1 MDQKN
6 IFGNNKMKRYFFSIC
21 FLFLSNFTN
30 LNAVENKI
38 EFKVNNEIITTLDI
52 FAEIRYLETIN
63 DEFRKLKKNQAFEIA
78 KKSLIREKIKE
89 IELKK
94 DIEKITIDNDLLNK
108 IIVNNFKKN
117 EIKSISDFDNFFLL
131 IDIDPNFIK
140 KKISI
145 EVSWNQMIYSKFSK
159 NIKID
164 KKLILSDLQ
173 NKSIQ
178 KEYLLSEILFNLNE
192 NEKLVQKFNFLKE
205 EINKKNFSQTAL
217 EHSISE
223 SANKGGKLGWIKE
236 ASINVKI
243 KKVLNQTEIDNYTSP
258 IVIPGGFLILKLED
272 IRETNIDYDINDE
285 LQKIVKKQT
294 NEQLNQFSN
303 IYFSKVKK
311 DVSINEL

>member
-1 MDQKN
+1 MKKLKI
-6 IFGNNKMKRYFFSIC
+6 IFTALIYSLLIIHNSYS
-21 FLFLSNFTN
+21 L
-30 LNAVENKI
+30 ENKI
-38 EFKVNNEIITTLDI
+38 LIKINNEIITTFDI
-52 FAEIRYLETIN
+52 FTEIKYLETIN
-63 DEFRKLKKNQAFEIA
+63 DEFRKLKETQAFEVA

-94 DIEKITIDNDLLNK
+94 NIEEIKIDNDLLNK
-108 IIVNNFKKN
+108 LILNYFEKN
-117 EIKSISDFDNFFLL
+117 GIKSISEFESYFLL
-131 IDIDPNFIK
+131 NDIDPNFIK

>member
-1 MDQKN
+1 MKKLKI
-6 IFGNNKMKRYFFSIC
+6 IFTALIYSLLIIHNSYS
-21 FLFLSNFTN
+21 L
-30 LNAVENKI
+30 ENKI
-38 EFKVNNEIITTLDI
+38 LIKINNEIITTFDI
-52 FAEIRYLETIN
+52 FTEIKYLETIN
-63 DEFRKLKKNQAFEIA
+63 DEFRKLKETQAFEVS

-94 DIEKITIDNDLLNK
+94 NIEEIKIDNDLLNK
-108 IIVNNFKKN
+108 LILNYFEKN
-117 EIKSISDFDNFFLL
+117 GIKSISEFESYFLL
-131 IDIDPNFIK
+131 NDIDPNFIK

-243 KKVLNQTEIDNYTSP
+243 KKALNQTEIDNYTSP

>member
-1 MDQKN
+1 MKKLKI
-6 IFGNNKMKRYFFSIC
+6 IFTALIYSLLIIHNSYS
-21 FLFLSNFTN
+21 L
-30 LNAVENKI
+30 ENKI
-38 EFKVNNEIITTLDI
+38 LIKINNEIITTFDI
-52 FAEIRYLETIN
+52 FTEIKYLETIN
-63 DEFRKLKKNQAFEIA
+63 DEFRKLKETQAFEVA

-94 DIEKITIDNDLLNK
+94 NIEEIKIDNDLLNK
-108 IIVNNFKKN
+108 LILNYFEKN
-117 EIKSISDFDNFFLL
+117 GIKSISEFESYFLL
-131 IDIDPNFIK
+131 NDIDPNFIK

-164 KKLILSDLQ
+164 KKLILSNLQ

-243 KKVLNQTEIDNYTSP
+243 KKALNQTEIDNYTSP

>member
-1 MDQKN
+1 MKKLKI
-6 IFGNNKMKRYFFSIC
+6 IFIALIYSLLIIYNSYS
-21 FLFLSNFTN
+21 L
-30 LNAVENKI
+30 ENKI
-38 EFKVNNEIITTLDI
+38 LFKINNEIITTFDI
-52 FAEIRYLETIN
+52 FAEIKYLETIN
-63 DEFRKLKKNQAFEIA
+63 DEFGKLKETQAFEVA

-94 DIEKITIDNDLLNK
+94 NIEEIKIDNELLNK
-108 IIVNNFKKN
+108 LILNYFEKN
-117 EIKSISDFDNFFLL
+117 GIKSISEFESYFLL
-131 IDIDPNFIK
+131 NDIDPNFIK

-145 EVSWNQMIYSKFSK
+145 EVLWNQMIYSKFSK

-173 NKSIQ
+173 KKSVQ

-243 KKVLNQTEIDNYTSP
+243 KKSLNQTEIDNYTSP

-272 IRETNIDYDINDE
+272 IRETNINYDLNDE

-303 IYFSKVKK
+303 IYFRKVKK
-311 DVSINEL
+311 DVLINEL

>member
-1 MDQKN
+1 ML
-6 IFGNNKMKRYFFSIC
+6 ITNNSYS
-21 FLFLSNFTN
+21 L
-30 LNAVENKI
+30 ENKI
-38 EFKVNNEIITTLDI
+38 LFKINNEIITTLDI

-145 EVSWNQMIYSKFSK
+145 EVLWNQMIYSKFSK
-159 NIKID
+159 NIKIN
-164 KKLILSDLQ
+164 KKSILNDLQ
-173 NKSIQ
+173 NNSVQ
-178 KEYLLSEILFNLNE
+178 KEYLLSEILFSLNE
-192 NEKLVQKFNFLKE
+192 NEKLDQKFNFLKK
-205 EINKKNFSQTAL
+205 EINEKNFSQAAL
-217 EHSISE
+217 VHSISD

-236 ASINVKI
+236 TSINVKL
-243 KKVLNQTEIDNYTSP
+243 KKSLNETAIGDYTYP
-258 IVIPGGFLILKLED
+258 IIIPGGFLILKLED
-272 IRETNIDYDINDE
+272 IRETNIDYDLNDE
-285 LQKIVKKQT
+285 LERIIQKKT

-311 DVSINEL
+311 EISINEL

>member
-1 MDQKN
+1 MKKLKI
-6 IFGNNKMKRYFFSIC
+6 IFTALIYSLLIIHNSYS
-21 FLFLSNFTN
+21 L
-30 LNAVENKI
+30 ENKI
-38 EFKVNNEIITTLDI
+38 LFKINNEIITTFDI
-52 FAEIRYLETIN
+52 FTEVKYLEIIN
-63 DEFRKLKKNQAFEIA
+63 DEFRKLKETQAFEVA

-94 DIEKITIDNDLLNK
+94 NIEEIKIDNDLLNK
-108 IIVNNFKKN
+108 LILNYFEKN
-117 EIKSISDFDNFFLL
+117 GIKSISEFESYFLL
-131 IDIDPNFIK
+131 NDIDPNFIK

-173 NKSIQ
+173 NKSVQ

-205 EINKKNFSQTAL
+205 EIDKKNFSQTAL

-236 ASINVKI
+236 TSINVKI
-243 KKVLNQTEIDNYTSP
+243 KKALNQTEIDNYTSP

-272 IRETNIDYDINDE
+272 IRETNIDYDLNDE

>member
-1 MDQKN
+1 MKKLKI
-6 IFGNNKMKRYFFSIC
+6 IFIALIYSLLIIC
-21 FLFLSNFTN
+21 NSNS
-30 LNAVENKI
+30 LENKI
-38 EFKVNNEIITTLDI
+38 LFKINNEIITTFDI
-52 FAEIRYLETIN
+52 FAEIKYLETIN
-63 DEFRKLKKNQAFEIA
+63 DEFRKLKETQAFEIA

-89 IELKK
+89 VELKK
-94 DIEKITIDNDLLNK
+94 NIEEIKIDNDLLSKLILNY
-108 IIVNNFKKN
+108 FEKN
-117 EIKSISDFDNFFLL
+117 GIKSISEFESYFLL
-131 IDIDPNFIK
+131 NDIDPNFIK

-145 EVSWNQMIYSKFSK
+145 EVLWNQMIYGKFSK
-159 NIKID
+159 NIKIE
-164 KKLILSDLQ
+164 KKLILNDLR
-173 NKSIQ
+173 NKSVQ

-192 NEKLVQKFNFLKE
+192 NEKLSQKFNFLKE

-236 ASINVKI
+236 GSLNVKI
-243 KKVLNQTEIDNYTSP
+243 KKTLNQTEIDNYTSP

-272 IRETNIDYDINDE
+272 IREINIDYDLNDE

-311 DVSINEL
+311 GVFINEQ

>member
-1 MDQKN
+1 MKKLK
-6 IFGNNKMKRYFFSIC
+6 IIILGLICLLLITNNSYS
-21 FLFLSNFTN
+21 L
-30 LNAVENKI
+30 ENKI
-38 EFKVNNEIITTLDI
+38 LFKINNEIITTLDI

-145 EVSWNQMIYSKFSK
+145 EVLWNQMIYSKFSK
-159 NIKID
+159 NIKIN
-164 KKLILSDLQ
+164 KKSILNDLQ
-173 NKSIQ
+173 NNSVQ
-178 KEYLLSEILFNLNE
+178 KEYLLSEILFSLNE
-192 NEKLVQKFNFLKE
+192 NEKLDQKFNFLKK
-205 EINKKNFSQTAL
+205 EINEKNFSQAAL
-217 EHSISE
+217 VHSISD

-236 ASINVKI
+236 TSINVKL
-243 KKVLNQTEIDNYTSP
+243 KKSLNETAIGDYTYP
-258 IVIPGGFLILKLED
+258 IIIPGGFLILKLED
-272 IRETNIDYDINDE
+272 IRETNIDYDLNDE
-285 LQKIVKKQT
+285 LERIIQKKT

-311 DVSINEL
+311 EISINEL

>member
-1 MDQKN
+1 MKKLKI
-6 IFGNNKMKRYFFSIC
+6 IFTALIYSLLIIHNSYS
-21 FLFLSNFTN
+21 L
-30 LNAVENKI
+30 ENKI
-38 EFKVNNEIITTLDI
+38 LIKINNEIITTFDI
-52 FAEIRYLETIN
+52 FTEIKYLETIN
-63 DEFRKLKKNQAFEIA
+63 DEFRKLKETQAFEVA

-94 DIEKITIDNDLLNK
+94 NIEEIKIDNDLLNK
-108 IIVNNFKKN
+108 LILNYFEKN
-117 EIKSISDFDNFFLL
+117 GIKSISEFESYFLL
-131 IDIDPNFIK
+131 NDIDPNFIK

-145 EVSWNQMIYSKFSK
+145 EVSWNQMIYSKFTK

-243 KKVLNQTEIDNYTSP
+243 KKSLNQTEIDNYTSP

>member
-1 MDQKN
+1 MKKLKI
-6 IFGNNKMKRYFFSIC
+6 IFIALIYSLLIIYNSYS
-21 FLFLSNFTN
+21 L
-30 LNAVENKI
+30 ENKI
-38 EFKVNNEIITTLDI
+38 LFKINNEIITTFDI
-52 FAEIRYLETIN
+52 FAEIKYLETIN
-63 DEFRKLKKNQAFEIA
+63 DEFGKLKETQAFEVA

-94 DIEKITIDNDLLNK
+94 NIEEIKIDNELLNK
-108 IIVNNFKKN
+108 LILNYFEKN
-117 EIKSISDFDNFFLL
+117 GIKSISEFETYFLL
-131 IDIDPNFIK
+131 NDIDPNFIK

-145 EVSWNQMIYSKFSK
+145 EVLWNQMIYSKFSK

-173 NKSIQ
+173 KKSVQ

-243 KKVLNQTEIDNYTSP
+243 KKSLNQTEIDNYTSP

-272 IRETNIDYDINDE
+272 IRETNINYDLNDE

-303 IYFSKVKK
+303 IYFRKVKK
-311 DVSINEL
+311 DVLINEL

>member
-1 MDQKN
+1 MKKLKI
-6 IFGNNKMKRYFFSIC
+6 IFTALIYSLLIIHNSYS
-21 FLFLSNFTN
+21 L
-30 LNAVENKI
+30 ENKI
-38 EFKVNNEIITTLDI
+38 LIKINNEIITTFDI
-52 FAEIRYLETIN
+52 FTEIKYLETIN
-63 DEFRKLKKNQAFEIA
+63 DEFRKLKETQAFEVA

-94 DIEKITIDNDLLNK
+94 NIEEIKIDNDLLNK
-108 IIVNNFKKN
+108 LILNYFEKN
-117 EIKSISDFDNFFLL
+117 GIKSISEFESYFLL
-131 IDIDPNFIK
+131 NDIDPNFIK

-243 KKVLNQTEIDNYTSP
+243 KKALNQTEIDNYTSP

>member
-1 MDQKN
+1 MKKLKI
-6 IFGNNKMKRYFFSIC
+6 IFTALIYSLLIIHNSYS
-21 FLFLSNFTN
+21 L
-30 LNAVENKI
+30 ENKI
-38 EFKVNNEIITTLDI
+38 LIKINNEIITTFDI
-52 FAEIRYLETIN
+52 FTEIKYLETIN
-63 DEFRKLKKNQAFEIA
+63 DEFRKLKETQAFEVS

-94 DIEKITIDNDLLNK
+94 NIEEIKIDNDLLNK
-108 IIVNNFKKN
+108 LILNYFEKN
-117 EIKSISDFDNFFLL
+117 GIKSISEFESYFLL
-131 IDIDPNFIK
+131 NDIDPNFIK

-217 EHSISE
+217 EYSISE

-243 KKVLNQTEIDNYTSP
+243 KKALNQTEIDNYTSP

>member
-1 MDQKN
+1 MKKLKI
-6 IFGNNKMKRYFFSIC
+6 IFIALIYSLLIIC
-21 FLFLSNFTN
+21 NSNS
-30 LNAVENKI
+30 LENKI
-38 EFKVNNEIITTLDI
+38 LFKINNEIITTFDI
-52 FAEIRYLETIN
+52 FAEIKYLETIN
-63 DEFRKLKKNQAFEIA
+63 DEFRKLKENQAFEIA

-89 IELKK
+89 VELKK
-94 DIEKITIDNDLLNK
+94 NIEEIKIDNDLLSKLILNY
-108 IIVNNFKKN
+108 FEKN
-117 EIKSISDFDNFFLL
+117 GIKSISEFESYFLL
-131 IDIDPNFIK
+131 NDIDPNFIK

-145 EVSWNQMIYSKFSK
+145 EVLWNQMIYGKFSK
-159 NIKID
+159 NIKIE
-164 KKLILSDLQ
+164 KKLILNDLR
-173 NKSIQ
+173 NKSVQ

-192 NEKLVQKFNFLKE
+192 NEKLSQKFNFLKE

-236 ASINVKI
+236 GSLNVKI
-243 KKVLNQTEIDNYTSP
+243 KKTLNQIEIDNYTSP

-272 IRETNIDYDINDE
+272 IREINIDYDLNDE

-311 DVSINEL
+311 GVFINEQ

>member
-1 MDQKN
+1 MKKLKI
-6 IFGNNKMKRYFFSIC
+6 IFTALIYSLLIIHNSYS
-21 FLFLSNFTN
+21 L
-30 LNAVENKI
+30 ENKI
-38 EFKVNNEIITTLDI
+38 LIKINNEIITTFDI
-52 FAEIRYLETIN
+52 FTEIKYLETIN
-63 DEFRKLKKNQAFEIA
+63 DEFRKLKETQAFEVA

-94 DIEKITIDNDLLNK
+94 NIEEIKIDNDLLNK
-108 IIVNNFKKN
+108 LILNYFEKN
-117 EIKSISDFDNFFLL
+117 GIKSISEFESYFLL
-131 IDIDPNFIK
+131 NDIDPNFIK

-145 EVSWNQMIYSKFSK
+145 EVSWNQMIYSKFTK

-243 KKVLNQTEIDNYTSP
+243 KKALNQTEIDNYTSP

>member
-1 MDQKN
+1 MKKLKI
-6 IFGNNKMKRYFFSIC
+6 IFIALIYSLLIIYNSYS
-21 FLFLSNFTN
+21 L
-30 LNAVENKI
+30 ENKI
-38 EFKVNNEIITTLDI
+38 LFKINNEIITTFDI
-52 FAEIRYLETIN
+52 FAEIKYLETIN
-63 DEFRKLKKNQAFEIA
+63 DEFGKLKETQAFEVA

-89 IELKK
+89 VELKK
-94 DIEKITIDNDLLNK
+94 NIEEIKIDNELLNK
-108 IIVNNFKKN
+108 LIFNYFEKN
-117 EIKSISDFDNFFLL
+117 GIKSISEFESYFLL
-131 IDIDPNFIK
+131 NDIDPNFIK

-145 EVSWNQMIYSKFSK
+145 EVLWNQMIYSKFSK

-173 NKSIQ
+173 KKSVQ

-243 KKVLNQTEIDNYTSP
+243 KKSLNQTEIDNYTSP

-272 IRETNIDYDINDE
+272 IRETNINYDLNDE

-303 IYFSKVKK
+303 IYFRKVKK
-311 DVSINEL
+311 DVLINEL

>member
-1 MDQKN
+1 MKKLKI
-6 IFGNNKMKRYFFSIC
+6 IFTALIYSLLIIHNSYS
-21 FLFLSNFTN
+21 L
-30 LNAVENKI
+30 ENKI
-38 EFKVNNEIITTLDI
+38 LIKINNEIITTFDI
-52 FAEIRYLETIN
+52 FTEIKYLETIN
-63 DEFRKLKKNQAFEIA
+63 DEFKKLKETQAFEVA

-94 DIEKITIDNDLLNK
+94 NIEEIKIDNDLLNK
-108 IIVNNFKKN
+108 LILNYFEKN
-117 EIKSISDFDNFFLL
+117 GIKSISEFESYFLL
-131 IDIDPNFIK
+131 NDIDPNFIK

-243 KKVLNQTEIDNYTSP
+243 KKALNQTEIDNYTSP

>member
-1 MDQKN
+1 MKKLKI
-6 IFGNNKMKRYFFSIC
+6 IFTALIYSLLIIHNSYS
-21 FLFLSNFTN
+21 L
-30 LNAVENKI
+30 ENKI
-38 EFKVNNEIITTLDI
+38 LIKINNEIITTFDI
-52 FAEIRYLETIN
+52 FTEIKYLETIN
-63 DEFRKLKKNQAFEIA
+63 DEFRKLKETQAFEVA

-94 DIEKITIDNDLLNK
+94 NIEEIKIDNDLLNK
-108 IIVNNFKKN
+108 LILNYFEKN
-117 EIKSISDFDNFFLL
+117 GIKSISEFESYFLL
-131 IDIDPNFIK
+131 NDIDPNFIK

-243 KKVLNQTEIDNYTSP
+243 KKALIQTDHSLPAASDHPRPAEHRSKELLQQSAATSIAIDH
-258 IVIPGGFLILKLED
+258 
-272 IRETNIDYDINDE
+272 
-285 LQKIVKKQT
+285 
-294 NEQLNQFSN
+294 
-303 IYFSKVKK
+303 
-311 DVSINEL
+311 

>member
-1 MDQKN
+1 MKILKI
-6 IFGNNKMKRYFFSIC
+6 IFIALIYSLLIIC
-21 FLFLSNFTN
+21 NSYSL
-30 LNAVENKI
+30 ENKI
-38 EFKVNNEIITTLDI
+38 LFKINNEIITTFDI
-52 FAEIRYLETIN
+52 FTEIKYLETIN
-63 DEFRKLKKNQAFEIA
+63 SEFRELKETQAFEVA

-89 IELKK
+89 VELKK
-94 DIEKITIDNDLLNK
+94 NIEEIKIDNDLLSKLILNY
-108 IIVNNFKKN
+108 FEKN
-117 EIKSISDFDNFFLL
+117 GIKSISEFESYFLL
-131 IDIDPNFIK
+131 NNIDPNFIK

-145 EVSWNQMIYSKFSK
+145 EVLWNQMIYSKFSK
-159 NIKID
+159 NIKIE
-164 KKLILSDLQ
+164 KKLILNDLR
-173 NKSIQ
+173 NKSVQ

-192 NEKLVQKFNFLKE
+192 NEKLNQKFNFLKE

-236 ASINVKI
+236 GSLNVKI
-243 KKVLNQTEIDNYTSP
+243 KKTLNQTEINNYTSP

-272 IRETNIDYDINDE
+272 IREINIDYDLNDE

-311 DVSINEL
+311 GVFINEQ

>member
-1 MDQKN
+1 MKKLKI
-6 IFGNNKMKRYFFSIC
+6 IFTALIYSLLIIHNSYS
-21 FLFLSNFTN
+21 L
-30 LNAVENKI
+30 ENKI
-38 EFKVNNEIITTLDI
+38 LIKINNEIITTFDI
-52 FAEIRYLETIN
+52 FTEIKYLETIN
-63 DEFRKLKKNQAFEIA
+63 DEFRKLKETQAFEVA

-94 DIEKITIDNDLLNK
+94 NIEEIKIDNDLLNK
-108 IIVNNFKKN
+108 LILNYFEKN
-117 EIKSISDFDNFFLL
+117 GIKSISEFESYFLL
-131 IDIDPNFIK
+131 NDIDPNFIK

-243 KKVLNQTEIDNYTSP
+243 KKSLNQTEIDNYTSP

>member
-1 MDQKN
+1 MKKLKI
-6 IFGNNKMKRYFFSIC
+6 IFTALIYSLLIIHNSYS
-21 FLFLSNFTN
+21 L
-30 LNAVENKI
+30 ENKI
-38 EFKVNNEIITTLDI
+38 LIKINNEIITTFDI
-52 FAEIRYLETIN
+52 FTEIKYLETIN
-63 DEFRKLKKNQAFEIA
+63 DEFRKLKETQAFEVA

-94 DIEKITIDNDLLNK
+94 NIEEIKIDNDLLNK
-108 IIVNNFKKN
+108 LILNYFEKN
-117 EIKSISDFDNFFLL
+117 GIKSISEFESYFLL
-131 IDIDPNFIK
+131 NDIDPNFIK

-217 EHSISE
+217 EYSISE

-243 KKVLNQTEIDNYTSP
+243 KKALNQTEIDNYTSP

>member
-1 MDQKN
+1 MKKLKI
-6 IFGNNKMKRYFFSIC
+6 IFTALIYSLLIIHNSYS
-21 FLFLSNFTN
+21 L
-30 LNAVENKI
+30 ENKI
-38 EFKVNNEIITTLDI
+38 LIKINNEIITTFDI
-52 FAEIRYLETIN
+52 FTEIKYLETIN
-63 DEFRKLKKNQAFEIA
+63 DEFGKLKETQAFEVA

-94 DIEKITIDNDLLNK
+94 NIEEIKIDNDLLNK
-108 IIVNNFKKN
+108 LILNYFEKN
-117 EIKSISDFDNFFLL
+117 GIKSISEFESYFLL
-131 IDIDPNFIK
+131 NDIDPNFIK

-243 KKVLNQTEIDNYTSP
+243 KKALNQTEIDNYTSP